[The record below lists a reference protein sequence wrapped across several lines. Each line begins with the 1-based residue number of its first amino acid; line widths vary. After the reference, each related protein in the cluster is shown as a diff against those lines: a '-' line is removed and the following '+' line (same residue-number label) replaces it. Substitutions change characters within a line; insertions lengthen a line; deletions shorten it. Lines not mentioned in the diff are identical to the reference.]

1 MDKGT
6 YKEHPEKDV
15 KIWQYAIKNQVTALN
30 ESIVK
35 CDAIIVS
42 LVQLQ
47 KDTAKTQDHLEKEL
61 DHIKKTLESSVK
73 MQRVKMADLEQKLK
87 ATGCVNN
94 SGELLRAIFTLGIA
108 CAFDN
113 ATKIK
118 LQNVKAGLIEEEAI
132 LKAILKRMG
141 YFDGLVDTAKALT
154 TQASG
159 LLESTKQFRAT
170 MRDTRDELVN
180 DYSKGEIIE
189 NMGDVDFANDF
200 AESLFKTLDTLK
212 KECARVSADCI

>member
-1 MDKGT
+1 
-6 YKEHPEKDV
+6 
-15 KIWQYAIKNQVTALN
+15 
-30 ESIVK
+30 
-35 CDAIIVS
+35 
-42 LVQLQ
+42 
-47 KDTAKTQDHLEKEL
+47 
-61 DHIKKTLESSVK
+61 

-141 YFDGLVDTAKALT
+141 YFDGLVGTAKALT
-154 TQASG
+154 QQAAG
-159 LLESTKQFRAT
+159 LLESTKKFRAS

-200 AESLFKTLDTLK
+200 AESLFQTLGELK
-212 KECARVSADCI
+212 KECARVAADCINRKRAMDKALAGLHQAEEEVIELAAADVKIYSTYE